1 MTSRNTKTL
10 GFPFPTAVSALALSL
25 FLTACGGG
33 SGGGEAPTNSDGPSQ
48 EAPENNDSPDQ
59 ETPED
64 DDQDSPQGSVSPT
77 FTNIAVH
84 DPSVTKVGSDYYVI
98 GSHLSMAKTDDMMNW
113 ERVAD
118 GVTPA
123 NPLFDDV
130 TEELADALGWADANT
145 LWAADIIQLKSDGR
159 YYMYYN
165 ACRGD
170 APQSAMGIAVADN
183 IEGPYENIEIFLRSG
198 SEADSALEPGAVTE
212 GYIADPYNSFIHPN
226 VIDPHTFYD
235 HEGNLWMTYGSYS
248 GGLFIM
254 QMDPDTGL
262 PLPDQ
267 GYGTHLMGGNHTRI
281 EAPYVLYS
289 PESEYYYLFSSFGGL
304 DATGAYNIRVARA
317 ENPGGPY
324 YDYEGNDVADVKSD
338 GSTFFDDEAIEDGA
352 VKLMGNFQFADGGN
366 GYVSPGHNSAY
377 YDEGLG
383 KHLMFFHTRFPGRGE
398 QHEVRVHELFINA
411 DGWPVVAPHRYVP
424 TSETD
429 ETIESSI
436 SEADVPGTYELVNH
450 GLDITAQIKSS
461 VTIEL
466 EDGGQISGEASG
478 DWTLGADNAIT
489 VTLDDEG
496 TFEGVAARLW
506 SPSEQEFVV
515 TFSALSVD
523 GVAIWGSRSLD

>member
-33 SGGGEAPTNSDGPSQ
+33 SGGGEAPTNSDGPGQ

-64 DDQDSPQGSVSPT
+64 DGQDSVQGSVSPT
-77 FTNIAVH
+77 CTNIAVH

-98 GSHLSMAKTDDMMNW
+98 GSHLSMAKTDDLMNW

-118 GVTPA
+118 VVTPA

-145 LWAADIIQLKSDGR
+145 LWAADIIQLSDGR
-159 YYMYYN
+159 FYMYYN
-165 ACRGD
+165 ACHGEK
-170 APQSAMGIAVADN
+170 PQSAMGVAVADN
-183 IEGPYENIEIFLRSG
+183 IEGPYENVEIFLRSG
-198 SEADSALEPGAVTE
+198 SETDSALEPGAVTE

-267 GYGTHLMGGNHTRI
+267 GYGTRLMGGNHTRI

-304 DATGAYNIRVARA
+304 DANGAYNIRVARA

-352 VKLMGNFQFADGGN
+352 VKLMGNFQFANGGD

-377 YDEGLG
+377 YDEELG
-383 KHLMFFHTRFPGRGE
+383 KHPFHT
-398 QHEVRVHELFINA
+398 
-411 DGWPVVAPHRYVP
+411 
-424 TSETD
+424 
-429 ETIESSI
+429 
-436 SEADVPGTYELVNH
+436 
-450 GLDITAQIKSS
+450 
-461 VTIEL
+461 
-466 EDGGQISGEASG
+466 
-478 DWTLGADNAIT
+478 
-489 VTLDDEG
+489 
-496 TFEGVAARLW
+496 
-506 SPSEQEFVV
+506 
-515 TFSALSVD
+515 
-523 GVAIWGSRSLD
+523 

>member
-1 MTSRNTKTL
+1 MKRHLSQTL
-10 GFPFPTAVSALALSL
+10 PSTLSALTLAL
-25 FLTACGGG
+25 FLAACGGG
-33 SGGGEAPTNSDGPSQ
+33 SGGGSPTPDNDDTGSETPD
-48 EAPENNDSPDQ
+48 NNDGGDTGDSGDDNDQ
-59 ETPED
+59 GA
-64 DDQDSPQGSVSPT
+64 QGTVNPT
-77 FTNIAVH
+77 FTDISVH
-84 DPSVTKVGSDYYVI
+84 DPSVIKVDSEYYVI
-98 GSHLSMAKTDDMMNW
+98 GSHLSAAKTDDLLNW

-118 GVTPA
+118 GVTAA

-130 TEELADALGWADANT
+130 TVELADALGWADTNT

-159 YYMYYN
+159 FYMYYN
-165 ACRGD
+165 ACRGN

-183 IEGPYENIEIFLRSG
+183 IEGPYENLEIFLRSG
-198 SEADSALEPGAVTE
+198 SENDSALAPGAVTE
-212 GYIADPYNSFIHPN
+212 GYIAEPYNSFIHPN
-226 VIDPHTFYD
+226 VIDPDTFYD

-248 GGLFIM
+248 GGLFIL
-254 QMDPDTGL
+254 QMNPDTGL

-324 YDYEGNDVADVKSD
+324 FDYEGNDVANVKSD

-377 YDEGLG
+377 YDEGLD

-424 TSETD
+424 TSASE
-429 ETIESSI
+429 EPVASAIA
-436 SEADVPGTYELVNH
+436 EADVPGTYELVNH
-450 GLDITAQIKSS
+450 GKDITATIKRS

-466 EDGGQISGEASG
+466 AEGGAISGEASG
-478 DWTLGADNAIT
+478 NWTLGAENQIT
-489 VTLDDEG
+489 ITLDGEG

-506 SPSEQEFVV
+506 SPSENEFVV
-515 TFSALSVD
+515 TFSALSEE

>member
-33 SGGGEAPTNSDGPSQ
+33 SGGGEAPTNSDGPGQ
-48 EAPENNDSPDQ
+48 EAPENTDSPDQ

-64 DDQDSPQGSVSPT
+64 DDQDSPQGSVSPA

-98 GSHLSMAKTDDMMNW
+98 GSHLSMAKTDDLMNW

-118 GVTPA
+118 GVTAA

-130 TEELADALGWADANT
+130 TEALADALGWADANT
-145 LWAADIIQLKSDGR
+145 LWAADIIQLSDGR
-159 YYMYYN
+159 FYMYYN

-170 APQSAMGIAVADN
+170 APQSAMGVAVADN
-183 IEGPYENIEIFLRSG
+183 IEGPYENVEIFLRSG
-198 SEADSALEPGAVTE
+198 WEADSALEPGAVTE
-212 GYIADPYNSFIHPN
+212 GYIADNYDPRIHPN

-235 HEGNLWMTYGSYS
+235 HQGNLWMTYGSYS
-248 GGLFIM
+248 GGLYILE
-254 QMDPDTGL
+254 MDPDTGL
-262 PLPDQ
+262 PMPDQ
-267 GYGTHLMGGNHTRI
+267 GYGKHLIGGNHSRI

-304 DATGAYNIRVARA
+304 DAGGAYNIRVARSLS
-317 ENPGGPY
+317 PDGPY
-324 YDYEGNDVADVKSD
+324 LDYQGNDVAEVKSD
-338 GSTFFDDEAIEDGA
+338 PSLPLFDDASIEDGA

-424 TSETD
+424 TSVAD

-466 EDGGQISGEASG
+466 EEGGQISGEASG
-478 DWTLGADNAIT
+478 DWTLGANNAIT

-496 TFEGVAARLW
+496 TFEGVTARLW